1 MAITIIGAAI
11 IDILARPVDGKVF
24 EQGSW
29 PVQDMRMDIGGDAAN
44 EALVLS
50 GLGKKV
56 YLQTVLGEDMTGRM
70 VLERLREKGV
80 CIDDS
85 CISKDIV
92 TGINTVLIQEDGER
106 SFLTNPNGSLRKL
119 GMEHIH
125 IPFEEDTE
133 ILCLASIFVSP
144 LLTVRE
150 MEQIF
155 SAAKS
160 QGITVCA
167 DMTKCKNQ
175 ETAAELAPAFR
186 YVDYLLPNEA
196 EAKLL
201 TRKNSVEEAAKE
213 LQKAGVSH
221 VVIKCAKKG
230 CYVAA
235 QRESFWAP
243 AKEQVQCVDT
253 TGAGDSFAGGF
264 LAALSEGRSIRECA
278 EFANQCG
285 AKAVSAVGATAWL

>member
-1 MAITIIGAAI
+1 MYYRDLRNLGRSLLKLYYVPVHRIFTIQKVKWMAITIIGAAI

-44 EALVLS
+44 EAIVLS

-56 YLQTVLGEDMTGRM
+56 YLQTVLGEDMAGRM
-70 VLERLREKGV
+70 ILKRLRERGV
-80 CIDDS
+80 CVSGS
-85 CISKDIV
+85 CVSRDMV

-201 TRKNSVEEAAKE
+201 TRKNSVEEASFSRGDQMWKE
-213 LQKAGVSH
+213 RLLCGRS
-221 VVIKCAKKG
+221 KG
-230 CYVAA
+230 ILL
-235 QRESFWAP
+235 
-243 AKEQVQCVDT
+243 
-253 TGAGDSFAGGF
+253 GAGQRAGPMCGYHRR
-264 LAALSEGRSIRECA
+264 GR
-278 EFANQCG
+278 
-285 AKAVSAVGATAWL
+285 

>member
-201 TRKNSVEEAAKE
+201 TRKDSVEEAAKE
-213 LQKAGVSH
+213 LRKAGVSQ
-221 VVIKCAKKG
+221 VVIKCGKKG

-235 QRESFWAP
+235 QREAFWVP

>member
-11 IDILARPVDGKVF
+11 IDILARPVDRKVF
-24 EQGSW
+24 AQGSW

-44 EALVLS
+44 EAIVLS

-56 YLQTVLGEDMTGRM
+56 YLQTVLGEDMAGRM
-70 VLERLREKGV
+70 ILKHLRERGV
-80 CIDDS
+80 CVSGS
-85 CISKDIV
+85 CVSKDMV

-119 GMEHIH
+119 GLEHIH
-125 IPFEEDTE
+125 MPFEKDTK

-144 LLTVRE
+144 LLSVRE

-155 SAAKS
+155 SVAKS

-175 ETAAELAPAFR
+175 ETAAELAAAFR

-201 TRKNSVEEAAKE
+201 TRKDSVEEAAKE
-213 LQKAGVSH
+213 LRKAGVSQ
-221 VVIKCAKKG
+221 VVIKCGKKG

-235 QRESFWAP
+235 QRESFWVP

-264 LAALSEGRSIRECA
+264 LASLSEGKTIRECA

-285 AKAVSAVGATAWL
+285 AKAVSVVGATAWI

>member
-70 VLERLREKGV
+70 ILKRLRERGV
-80 CIDDS
+80 CVSGS
-85 CISKDIV
+85 CVSRDMV

-221 VVIKCAKKG
+221 VVIKCGKKG